1 MDLKKM
7 LSTSGLGN
15 IQKAL
20 LVVHTLGDASD
31 VKSSAQVIR
40 ATQDALG
47 TATHGMSATS
57 TALKNGGVD
66 AKVMQVQ
73 YNPSTLSIQANAEA
87 IPFLHLQDNMEPGI
101 PNQSQRPPMVVLSVE
116 LVFDA
121 MNPKDAFMAEK
132 FTSISIG
139 GIAESAAGA
148 AKNSMEPR
156 EGYTVQPQTDGL
168 VAALLKPSTRLVT
181 FRWADMAFTG
191 HLVEVQ
197 ASYTM
202 FSVSG
207 KPIRSKVQMNIAQQV
222 ESRTDMD
229 YWDKV
234 MNDVFEKKE
243 LEAGRSMSQKAG
255 NLLNLNAF

>member
-1 MDLKKM
+1 MELKKM

-20 LVVHTLGDASD
+20 LVIHVLKDASE
-31 VKSSAQVIR
+31 VKSSTQVIK

-47 TATHGMSATS
+47 TAAYGMSATNR
-57 TALKNGGVD
+57 ALQKKGMDVS
-66 AKVMQVQ
+66 VMQVQ

-87 IPFLHLQDNMEPGI
+87 IPFPHLQENMNHEI
-101 PNQSQRPPMVVLSVE
+101 PNQSLRPPMVVLSVE

-139 GIAESAAGA
+139 GIVESAAGA
-148 AKNSMEPR
+148 ATNSMEPK

-168 VAALLKPSTRLVT
+168 IAALLAPNTRLVT

-234 MNDVFEKKE
+234 MNDVFENKE
-243 LEAGRSMSQKAG
+243 LMAGRSMSQKAG